1 VPDHFCPVFID
12 LDKLQFLIHDG
23 MLSAVVDLEAYVVG
37 PREFDFVGLEYQL
50 HEISAVSFLKGYSTI
65 LDPPDLSNYRTA
77 YRYFYRL
84 LGVQGSVDLNRWF
97 AQRAL
102 F

>member
-1 VPDHFCPVFID
+1 MPDHFCPVFID